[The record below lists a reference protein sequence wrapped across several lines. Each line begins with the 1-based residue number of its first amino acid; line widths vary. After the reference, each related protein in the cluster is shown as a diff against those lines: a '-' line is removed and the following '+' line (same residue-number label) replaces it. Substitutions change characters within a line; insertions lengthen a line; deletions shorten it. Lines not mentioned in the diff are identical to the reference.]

1 MFFRNWDQDQPKNRR
16 NEVLLAGARVPYMY
30 GAAEGGELISIMHKG
45 MVRGSIFE

>member
-1 MFFRNWDQDQPKNRR
+1 MGPWWEGMGLEKASVFQK
-16 NEVLLAGARVPYMY
+16 MY